1 MHVLKKVLLF
11 TYQTHELYELTDSKL
26 KLRLWIEQK
35 INCLTSKSK
44 NR

>member
-26 KLRLWIEQK
+26 SWGYE
-35 INCLTSKSK
+35 
-44 NR
+44 